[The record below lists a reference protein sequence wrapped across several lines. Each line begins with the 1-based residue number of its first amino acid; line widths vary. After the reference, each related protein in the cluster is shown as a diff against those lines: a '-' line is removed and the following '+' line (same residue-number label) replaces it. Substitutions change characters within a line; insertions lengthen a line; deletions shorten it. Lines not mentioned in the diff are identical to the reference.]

1 MITAIVLICS
11 LENPS
16 TCYTTMYSKMFNKV
30 EECKAVIAFNKLEEM
45 FINTINGET
54 YDLYDY
60 RCIDWK
66 SGMI

>member
-16 TCYTTMYSKMFNKV
+16 TCYTTMYSRMFNEV
-30 EECKAVIAFNKLEEM
+30 DECKAVIAFNKVEEI
-45 FINTINGET
+45 FKTTINGEE
-54 YDLYDY
+54 YDIYDY
-60 RCIDWK
+60 RCIDWQ